1 MKNII
6 TLFIMIIVFNLT
18 GCSLNNNAYLVRAG
32 GPNFNHGSTYVIN
45 SVEELNEY
53 VSGTYNSF
61 DKAVEKYDED
71 YFENSALII
80 AEITKNT
87 GSAKLT
93 IKSIDVKE
101 KVMIIKFKTRTPNIV
116 TCDMAYWHILVE
128 CTQEE
133 ANCINNIKVYDS
145 GNLVEGRV

>member
-1 MKNII
+1 MKKV
-6 TLFIMIIVFNLT
+6 LLFFIMLFSLALT
-18 GCSLNNNAYLVRAG
+18 GCSLDREVNLVRAG
-32 GPNFNHGSTYVIN
+32 SHTFDNGASYIID
-45 SVEELNEY
+45 SVDELNEY

-71 YFENSALII
+71 YFKKSALII
-80 AEITKNT
+80 VEITKNT